1 MFKKME
7 LFPDFI
13 HDFYIN
19 IPKHDFSTHKHTHL
33 PEEFH
38 PFWHPFPCFMKNFKS
53 VATYYT
59 AQMRKIYVIRILILL
74 AQ

>member
-19 IPKHDFSTHKHTHL
+19 IPKHDFSTHKNTHL

-38 PFWHPFPCFMKNFKS
+38 SF
-53 VATYYT
+53 
-59 AQMRKIYVIRILILL
+59 
-74 AQ
+74 